1 MNLLHYLP
9 AANPLLDDNG
19 DLDRVSNTNNIPSK
33 TCYLSRLSS
42 LNFFFIIYPSLMC
55 FFYSPKKSGWIDLE
69 QHIFFIF

>member
-33 TCYLSRLSS
+33 TCYLSKLSS
-42 LNFFFIIYPSLMC
+42 LNFFFYNL
-55 FFYSPKKSGWIDLE
+55 PKPNVLLLQSKEKWMD
-69 QHIFFIF
+69 